1 MRARARRKQ
10 FDPFEP
16 SSTLHELVFSPDLP
30 YAPLAPGIN
39 RQVARLCVTASEYAF
54 GYLIDSGRFLLM
66 AISVETKQQ
75 WDTWV
80 ATNVRKPF
88 RKEARKA
95 VEKALG
101 SATSA
106 EEVAAAAKRAEAAR
120 ANYMALSALV
130 LGAMSAAIALFVG
143 GVSILATL
151 FALASFAQG
160 RHAGDNAW
168 QAWAGLALAALGI
181 VLFVVRLTIG

>member
-1 MRARARRKQ
+1 
-10 FDPFEP
+10 
-16 SSTLHELVFSPDLP
+16 
-30 YAPLAPGIN
+30 
-39 RQVARLCVTASEYAF
+39 
-54 GYLIDSGRFLLM
+54 M

-88 RKEARKA
+88 RKQARKA

-106 EEVAAAAKRAEAAR
+106 EDVAAAAKQAEAAR
-120 ANYMALSALV
+120 ANYMALSALF
-130 LGAMSAAIALFVG
+130 LGAISAAVAVFAG
-143 GVSILATL
+143 GISILATL

-160 RHAGDNAW
+160 RHAGDHAW
-168 QAWAGLALAALGI
+168 QAWTGLALAALGI

>member
-1 MRARARRKQ
+1 
-10 FDPFEP
+10 
-16 SSTLHELVFSPDLP
+16 
-30 YAPLAPGIN
+30 
-39 RQVARLCVTASEYAF
+39 
-54 GYLIDSGRFLLM
+54 M

-75 WDTWV
+75 WDTWM

-88 RKEARKA
+88 RKQARKA

-101 SATSA
+101 SASSA
-106 EEVAAAAKRAEAAR
+106 DEVAAAAKQAEAAR

-130 LGAMSAAIALFVG
+130 LGAISTGVALFAG
-143 GVSILATL
+143 GVSILTTL

-160 RHAGDNAW
+160 RHAGDRAW
-168 QAWAGLALAALGI
+168 QAWTGLALAALGI